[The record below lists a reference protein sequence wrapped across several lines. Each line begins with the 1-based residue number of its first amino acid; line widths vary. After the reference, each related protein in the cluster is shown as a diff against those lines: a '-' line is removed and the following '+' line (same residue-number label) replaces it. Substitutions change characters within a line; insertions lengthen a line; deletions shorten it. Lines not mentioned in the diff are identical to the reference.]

1 MAKSITVIKL
11 NQEHVSDLFKN
22 GLKTDMVFR
31 EIQKDTIGKSGAS
44 PTWGYTYYNEKGKM
58 KFKGIALH
66 KEYDYD
72 YPLSAYGEKVWSIF
86 GKELLNESV
95 KVPNIEIVSNN
106 LGQDEIISY
115 ILLDNDKE
123 DMIHIKDLLFN
134 KFERTEIK
142 AKKDIFTIDDILECV
157 KIQIGDTENFKTV
170 EKDIIQVLLL
180 DAITNNGD
188 RHSQNWGLIREEK
201 TNNYKLAVFDH
212 ASAFVNMFEDKEFFV
227 KSGWINTYTTV
238 GDDIK
243 KNNIGS
249 DGKKIIDYISEKYP
263 EYFEE
268 FYEKFENKLP
278 ELLEKV
284 EQEHMK
290 IDFLR
295 FKRKMQERKGY
306 LKRVKNKGEY
316 EYE

>member
-115 ILLDNDKE
+115 IL
-123 DMIHIKDLLFN
+123 
-134 KFERTEIK
+134 
-142 AKKDIFTIDDILECV
+142 
-157 KIQIGDTENFKTV
+157 
-170 EKDIIQVLLL
+170 
-180 DAITNNGD
+180 
-188 RHSQNWGLIREEK
+188 
-201 TNNYKLAVFDH
+201 
-212 ASAFVNMFEDKEFFV
+212 
-227 KSGWINTYTTV
+227 
-238 GDDIK
+238 
-243 KNNIGS
+243 
-249 DGKKIIDYISEKYP
+249 
-263 EYFEE
+263 
-268 FYEKFENKLP
+268 FYNKLYIY
-278 ELLEKV
+278 V
-284 EQEHMK
+284 YIRQS
-290 IDFLR
+290 
-295 FKRKMQERKGY
+295 KR
-306 LKRVKNKGEY
+306 NII
-316 EYE
+316 